1 MFRAERP
8 QKGRMRQFYQ
18 MGVEAIGSYDPYLD
32 AEIIQ
37 LMDQIVTELGLR
49 DYEIVINSLGCGKNK
64 NKYRKALKKYLKPY
78 LNELCKDCQNRYKT
92 NPLRILDCKN
102 SKCQKIINKAPYP
115 LDYLCDEC
123 RAHFAKVKK
132 LLTSVGVKYTVN
144 PRLVR
149 GLDYYTRT
157 TFELVHKK
165 LGAKN
170 TICAGGRYDTLV
182 SDFGGPDKGACGF
195 AFGIERLILATKE
208 EGLEIKPEKEISVYL
223 AVIGEEAK
231 EQAFILTNKL
241 RKKSILT
248 YIDYQGKSLKA
259 QMRQANKLNCKY
271 VLVIGEDELKKSKFI
286 LKNMRKH
293 SQEEINKEKIVS
305 YLVKDI
311 GLHKNSSDLDYRD

>member
-1 MFRAERP
+1 
-8 QKGRMRQFYQ
+8 
-18 MGVEAIGSYDPYLD
+18 
-32 AEIIQ
+32 
-37 LMDQIVTELGLR
+37 
-49 DYEIVINSLGCGKNK
+49 
-64 NKYRKALKKYLKPY
+64 
-78 LNELCKDCQNRYKT
+78 
-92 NPLRILDCKN
+92 
-102 SKCQKIINKAPYP
+102 
-115 LDYLCDEC
+115 
-123 RAHFAKVKK
+123 
-132 LLTSVGVKYTVN
+132 
-144 PRLVR
+144 LVR